1 MKITFT
7 LKFIQFILLSFERSK
22 ERSKEKSPA
31 GNKLPENSFVLTAKI
46 STHHPSEK
54 HRRVAQTGNFCFSS
68 IL

>member
-31 GNKLPENSFVLTAKI
+31 GNKLPEIHSY
-46 STHHPSEK
+46 
-54 HRRVAQTGNFCFSS
+54 
-68 IL
+68 